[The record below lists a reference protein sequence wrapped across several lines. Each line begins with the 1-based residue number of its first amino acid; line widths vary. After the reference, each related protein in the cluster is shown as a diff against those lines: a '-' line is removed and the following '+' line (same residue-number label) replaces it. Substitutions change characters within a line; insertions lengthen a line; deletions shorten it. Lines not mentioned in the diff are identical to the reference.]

1 MPCFA
6 HLTHNASVVLCV
18 LLAQKHIGRQVNL
31 PLTTQNS
38 SRSQFQPRVSLLFSD
53 ADLSAMA
60 KAQLAGKMQL
70 QGGVQVTTKHGEEEE
85 NTLIK

>member
-1 MPCFA
+1 M
-6 HLTHNASVVLCV
+6 HIQQHNESVVLCV
-18 LLAQKHIGRQVNL
+18 LLAQKDIGRQVNL

-38 SRSQFQPRVSLLFSD
+38 SRSQFQPGVSLLFSD

-60 KAQLAGKMQL
+60 KARLAGKMQL

-85 NTLIK
+85 GNTLIK